1 MKQFPAVSFVMP
13 AFNTEKF
20 IDESIGSIMRQT
32 VDNWELVIVN
42 DGSTDRTAEIAQH
55 YADTDTRITLHSLP
69 APTGSA
75 YQLSTPRHPQHR
87 QPTGGPP

>member
-32 VDNWELVIVN
+32 VDNWELVMRERRLN
-42 DGSTDRTAEIAQH
+42 RPH
-55 YADTDTRITLHSLP
+55 C
-69 APTGSA
+69 
-75 YQLSTPRHPQHR
+75 
-87 QPTGGPP
+87 